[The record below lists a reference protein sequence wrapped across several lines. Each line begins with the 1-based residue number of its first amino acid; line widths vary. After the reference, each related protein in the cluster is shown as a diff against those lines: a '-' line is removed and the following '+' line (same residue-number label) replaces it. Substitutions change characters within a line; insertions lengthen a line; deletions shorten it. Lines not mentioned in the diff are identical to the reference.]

1 MYCTSRQLHILSFSP
16 IVDEELEAAKRYC
29 KNFRNMTHLH
39 DDFLRPL
46 LCQMFPKE
54 RVDAYYV
61 CISRGKGGKYP
72 KKSYLSKTIFFQ
84 KKKKILSK
92 KKILPKK
99 IFFYKKYLKKLS
111 LLSISFIFFIAL
123 VLIIII
129 CR

>member
-46 LCQMFPKE
+46 LCQMFSQE

-84 KKKKILSK
+84 KKKKSFKKKDSSK
-92 KKILPKK
+92 KIILLQKISQK
-99 IFFYKKYLKKLS
+99 IMIAEYIVYLFHCSCSYNYNL
-111 LLSISFIFFIAL
+111 
-123 VLIIII
+123 
-129 CR
+129 